1 MTTTY
6 AIIETGGKQ
15 YRVAPGDVLDV
26 DRVKSAHPGETIQLD
41 RVLMLSVDSAV
52 TVGKPTVA
60 GARVTAKIDSE
71 PLGEKII
78 VLKYKRKVRYRRKTG
93 HRHHYSRLSIQAIET
108 ADGRKFAATPRVA
121 PAPKAEAPAEEA
133 VVEKPAAK
141 AKAPAKRKA
150 AAKAKPARRTAA
162 VKPAPK
168 AAKAKPAPKAAKT
181 KPAPKA
187 AKTKKE

>member
-26 DRVKSAHPGETIQLD
+26 DRVRAAHPGETIQLD

-60 GARVTAKIDSE
+60 GARVTAKIESE

-93 HRHHYSRLSIQAIET
+93 HRHHYSRLSIQGIET
-108 ADGRKFAATPRVA
+108 ADGHKFAAAPRVA
-121 PAPKAEAPAEEA
+121 PSKAEAPAAEA
-133 VVEKPAAK
+133 VAEKPAAKPKAK
-141 AKAPAKRKA
+141 AKAPAKSEA
-150 AAKAKPARRTAA
+150 A
-162 VKPAPK
+162 
-168 AAKAKPAPKAAKT
+168 AAKAKPAPKIARA

-187 AKTKKE
+187 AKSKKED

>member
-15 YRVAPGDVLDV
+15 YRVAPGDILDV

-41 RVLMLSVDSAV
+41 RVLMLSVDSTV
-52 TVGKPTVA
+52 TVGKPTVV
-60 GARVTAKIDSE
+60 GARVTAKIESE

-93 HRHHYSRLSIQAIET
+93 HRHHYSRLSIQEIQT
-108 ADGRKFAATPRVA
+108 AGGQKFIATPWVK
-121 PAPKAEAPAEEA
+121 PAPQADATAEEDVA
-133 VVEKPAAK
+133 EKPAAK
-141 AKAPAKRKA
+141 AKAKAPAKSA
-150 AAKAKPARRTAA
+150 A
-162 VKPAPK
+162 
-168 AAKAKPAPKAAKT
+168 AAKAKPAPKAAKAT
-181 KPAPKA
+181 AKPAPKAAKAKLAPKA